1 MNRSRPI
8 MNLFDKKPA
17 LGSDVFVAPSAAVIG
32 DVKLGSKSSVFYGSV
47 LRGEEEGLEG
57 LVAGLLWAGR
67 CIARPCSKLTRP
79 LHALQVTAGLSRW
92 ESGQTFR
99 MGL

>member
-1 MNRSRPI
+1 

-47 LRGEEEGLEG
+47 LRGKEEVLEG
-57 LVAGLLWAGR
+57 LGCSQVVGR
-67 CIARPCSKLTRP
+67 KVHRT
-79 LHALQVTAGLSRW
+79 AL
-92 ESGQTFR
+92 
-99 MGL
+99 